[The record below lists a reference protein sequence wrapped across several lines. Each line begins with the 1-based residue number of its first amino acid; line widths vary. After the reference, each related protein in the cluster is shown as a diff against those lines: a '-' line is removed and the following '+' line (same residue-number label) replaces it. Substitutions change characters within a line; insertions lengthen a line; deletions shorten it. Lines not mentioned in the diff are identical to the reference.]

1 MRIVYMIIN
10 GTMTV
15 KKAIVI
21 DLNKTMGKVI
31 NKTMGKVINK
41 TMGKVINKTMGKEK
55 LFRVKITI
63 LGQR

>member
-1 MRIVYMIIN
+1 MIIN

-15 KKAIVI
+15 KKATVI
-21 DLNKTMGKVI
+21 DL

-63 LGQR
+63 LGQK